1 MLSWITL
8 DGIGWQSDWVFFSQS
23 GCESSCWKNSSNGEE
38 RTYQAMNLNVK
49 RIKAIVAVILIHS
62 A

>member
-1 MLSWITL
+1 MELGGSQT
-8 DGIGWQSDWVFFSQS
+8 GFFFSES
-23 GCESSCWKNSSNGEE
+23 GCESSCWKISSNGED

-49 RIKAIVAVILIHS
+49 QFKAIVAVIWIYS